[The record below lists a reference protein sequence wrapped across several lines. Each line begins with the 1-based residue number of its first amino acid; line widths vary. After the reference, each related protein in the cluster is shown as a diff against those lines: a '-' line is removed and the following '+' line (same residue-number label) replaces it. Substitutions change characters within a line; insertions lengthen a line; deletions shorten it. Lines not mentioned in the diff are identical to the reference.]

1 MKTNRKVHK
10 ISLLIVIAVVAL
22 AVAGCSLPASAQ
34 RPGTTPEGLESGFVN
49 SITLNDSIE
58 TTGTIQAAQDA
69 ILTWKTS
76 GVVANVPVKAGD
88 KVKAGDVLA
97 ELELTSIPS
106 NILASLVD
114 LINAQQNLK
123 DLEPTQL
130 ALIQAMQ
137 KVAAAQ
143 DEVDARQRI
152 VSGLGTPSS
161 QGTID
166 QAEATVLLAKI
177 QLDKAWDKYEP
188 FQNKPASNQIR
199 AALYNQW
206 AEAQK
211 KYEQAVTRLNNVKG
225 ITVNQTDLELAKANL
240 ELAKANLE
248 DAQQNLAD
256 LQAGADPDQVAAAE
270 ARITAAQANLANMKI
285 TAPFDGEVLVVD
297 VQTGDVVNAG
307 QQAFTLANRDQLHVD
322 TLIDETEISGV
333 TIGDSA
339 SITLDSIPGQVLTGK
354 VSFINPVG
362 QQVSGNIKYPVKID
376 LDPVEMLVLLKAS
389 ADVTIQV
396 GEPRLSLLVPVRS
409 IQLDDKGE
417 FVNRLNEDGSFERI
431 DVITG
436 DLSGDQVVIFSGDL
450 AEGERVQ
457 LVSSNELADQ
467 MSQMPGFG
475 GR

>member
-1 MKTNRKVHK
+1 MKTNRKVNK
-10 ISLLIVIAVVAL
+10 ISLLIVIAVIAL

-34 RPGTTPEGLESGFVN
+34 RPGTTPVGLESGFVN
-49 SITLNDSIE
+49 LITVNDSIE
-58 TTGTIQAAQDA
+58 TTGTIQAAQYA

-97 ELELTSIPS
+97 ELEPTSIPS

-152 VSGLGTPSS
+152 VNGLGTPSS

-188 FQNKPASNQIR
+188 FQNKPESNQIR

-225 ITVNQTDLELAKANL
+225 ISVNQTDLDLAKANL

-270 ARITAAQANLANMKI
+270 ARITAAQSNLANMKI

-297 VQTGDVVNAG
+297 VQSGDVVNAG
-307 QQAFTLANRDQLHVD
+307 QQAFTLANRNQLHVD

-333 TIGDSA
+333 NIGDSA
-339 SITLDSIPGQVLTGK
+339 TITLDSLPGQVLTGK

-376 LDPVEMLVLLKAS
+376 LDPVEMLVLLKAT

-396 GEPRLSLLVPVRS
+396 GEPLLSLLVPVRS
-409 IQLDDKGE
+409 IQLDDNGE
-417 FVNRLNEDGSFERI
+417 FVNRLNEDGSIERI